1 MTLRLTPVAPIMD
14 KLMKADATRTPF
26 RTIVPRTALILF
38 AAALVISWFWLTPPG
53 VLGKADAVGYA
64 VCHRIP
70 LRTFFMGDR
79 ALPLCARCSG
89 MYLGALMG
97 FLYYLRNPGK
107 SGLPPRRLLVVFG
120 LFLLAFAFDGANS
133 YLQLFPAFLGV
144 YEPQNWLR
152 LLTGTGVGLGMAAV
166 LVPVVRQ
173 SLYTH
178 SDPSPALN
186 TWGQMLVYVTMGLL
200 VDAALLTE
208 NPLLLYPL
216 ALLSSVTVLIILGF
230 VYSVLWATILRQENR
245 FPTLRSAWVLLL
257 AGFTTALLQISAM
270 DALRFL
276 ITGTWEGF
284 TIPIG

>member
-1 MTLRLTPVAPIMD
+1 
-14 KLMKADATRTPF
+14 MKADVTRSPL
-26 RTIVPRTALILF
+26 RTLIPRTALILF

-97 FLYYLRNPGK
+97 FLYYLRFPGK
-107 SGLPPRRLLVVFG
+107 AGMPPRRLLVVFG
-120 LFLLAFAFDGANS
+120 FFLAAFGLDGANS
-133 YLQLFPAFLGV
+133 YLQLFPEFPGL
-144 YEPQNWLR
+144 YQPENWLR

-186 TWGQMLVYVTMGLL
+186 TWGQMLVYIGMGLL

-230 VYSVLWATILRQENR
+230 VYSVLWATLLRQENR

-270 DALRFL
+270 DAVRYL
-276 ITGTWEGF
+276 ITGTWQGF